1 MIAIILAAGMASRLR
16 PLTNNTPKCLL
27 KIGERSLLQRSIDAL
42 IINGIKEFVIVT
54 GYLHNQIED
63 FVKQQYPDINISFI
77 HNEIYNSTNNI
88 YSL

>member
-1 MIAIILAAGMASRLR
+1 MKAIILAAGMASRLR

-42 IINGIKEFVIVT
+42 TSNGIKEIVIVT

-63 FVKQQYPDINISFI
+63 FVRQQYPSLKVTFI
-77 HNEIYNSTNNI
+77 QNDVYASTNNI
-88 YSL
+88 